1 MKSRKFGTLL
11 SAAFA
16 SALLWQPS
24 ALAQDPVRIGV
35 IMPLSGA
42 AAFDGQTHVDA
53 AKAMA
58 DVINR
63 EGGILGGREIE
74 IVPYDDK
81 ASAEESVSAAR
92 RAIDNDKV
100 DVLVTSMISTVA
112 LATKEITKDR
122 ILHVVVSAQHPKITE
137 EGHKWLFRINETNQM
152 RADKFSSYV
161 CEKSGIKKLSIV
173 ANNDDSG
180 RLELGIYPPLFEKC
194 GITIVGTEM
203 FERNAN
209 DFVALATKVRS
220 QRPDAVYVISSQTS
234 QSAAIWTQ
242 LRQMGFQGRIIA
254 GGNMNPR
261 LVDLAGPAAEGV
273 LGVVMFVNTLDNPK
287 SKAFVEHYEREY
299 NRVASH
305 IEGMAALAI
314 EVVATGMER
323 ASSATDYDA
332 IAAAIKAQ
340 PIDTIRGPVSFN
352 DIGQADQTSF
362 IVEVRDGKLYAV
374 E

>member
-1 MKSRKFGTLL
+1 MKMRKLSTLL
-11 SAAFA
+11 SAALA
-16 SALLWQPS
+16 GALLWQTP
-24 ALAQDPVRIGV
+24 ALAQNPVRIGV

-58 DVINR
+58 DVINA
-63 EGGILGGREIE
+63 EGGILGGRKLE

-92 RAIDNDKV
+92 RAIENDKV

-112 LATKEITKDR
+112 LATKEITANR

-152 RADKFSSYV
+152 RAEKFSKYM
-161 CEKSGIKKLSIV
+161 CEKSGIKKLSII

-194 GITIVGTEM
+194 GITITGTDT
-203 FERNAN
+203 FERSAN
-209 DFVALATKVRS
+209 DFAALATKVRS

-242 LRQMGFQGRIIA
+242 LRQMGYQGRIVA

-261 LVDLAGPAAEGV
+261 LVELAGPSAEKV

-287 SKAFVEHYEREY
+287 SKAFVKRYEGEY
-299 NRVASH
+299 KRAASH
-305 IEGMAALAI
+305 IEGMAAVAI
-314 EVVATGMER
+314 EVVAKGMER
-323 ASSATDYDA
+323 AGSATDYDA
-332 IAAAIKAQ
+332 ISAAIKAQ
-340 PIDTIRGPVSFN
+340 PVDTIRGPASFN
-352 DIGQADQTSF
+352 KIGQADLTSF
-362 IVEVRDGKLYAV
+362 IVEVKDGKLYAV
-374 E
+374 D